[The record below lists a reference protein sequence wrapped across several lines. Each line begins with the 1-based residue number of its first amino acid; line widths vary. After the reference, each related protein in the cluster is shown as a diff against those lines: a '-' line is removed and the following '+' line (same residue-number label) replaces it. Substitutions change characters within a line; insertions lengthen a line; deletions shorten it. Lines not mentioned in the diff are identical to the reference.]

1 MYPRHPFLKRCHG
14 FTLIELVVVLTL
26 ASIMLFVA
34 IPRFQDTVTNDLRRA
49 SQWLLVKVPQLK
61 ARAVT
66 EKIPY
71 ALHFEIDDNRMW
83 ISNGNMTDELLLAA
97 QKQGRQLSDALSI
110 RDVEFPQKGK
120 ISSGPATI
128 YFYERGYSDKA
139 IIHIEDEDSNTHSFI
154 VEPFLNRV
162 KMVEGYVEFE
172 N

>member
-1 MYPRHPFLKRCHG
+1 M
-14 FTLIELVVVLTL
+14 

-34 IPRFQDTVTNDLRRA
+34 VPRFQETVTNDLRRA
-49 SQWLLVKVPQLK
+49 SQWLLVKIPQLK

-66 EKIPY
+66 EKNLY

-83 ISNGNMTDELLLAA
+83 ISNANMTDELLLSA

-120 ISSGPATI
+120 LSSGQATI
-128 YFYERGYSDKA
+128 YFHEGGYSDKA
-139 IIHIEDEDSNTHSFI
+139 IIHIEDDDGNIHSFL